1 MATHGTIPIFCFLKN
16 RFFLVL
22 LAFPSLF
29 FFFYYFMYC
38 HFFFFNVLEII
49 YMACITSRLDLH
61 WFLFLGLSV
70 EERDIQ
76 KKYWMDNIS
85 DLSVN
90 AMMLDSKASEL
101 DKEERPE
108 VHFSLLLQKMLLSF
122 LFYYVHGNV
131 ECVIVILFDLN
142 PNPVYLMFSTL
153 VFGSINCGVMN
164 CKMIVQDPCFG
175 CSLLLLCLI

>member
-22 LAFPSLF
+22 FAFPS

-38 HFFFFNVLEII
+38 HFFFNVLEII

-108 VHFSLLLQKMLLSF
+108 VHFSLLLQKMLLSL
-122 LFYYVHGNV
+122 LF
-131 ECVIVILFDLN
+131 
-142 PNPVYLMFSTL
+142 
-153 VFGSINCGVMN
+153 
-164 CKMIVQDPCFG
+164 
-175 CSLLLLCLI
+175 

>member
-1 MATHGTIPIFCFLKN
+1 
-16 RFFLVL
+16 
-22 LAFPSLF
+22 
-29 FFFYYFMYC
+29 
-38 HFFFFNVLEII
+38 
-49 YMACITSRLDLH
+49 MACITSRLDLH

-131 ECVIVILFDLN
+131 VCVTFFFFFI
-142 PNPVYLMFSTL
+142 
-153 VFGSINCGVMN
+153 
-164 CKMIVQDPCFG
+164 
-175 CSLLLLCLI
+175 